1 MLHIECLQ
9 TEIEAWSAF
18 AQHKQEQFT
27 EKVEV
32 AHGYLQSPP
41 PPVEIR
47 ARLAPLLGRD
57 WTGALPATEAPL
69 DASFSAP
76 ARPPDD
82 VTLIA
87 VDGSQIFPDRHAAIL
102 YYLIQ
107 VGAIVFRYNG
117 QTPIPHS
124 RPALYYQDS
133 DLFDAQGY
141 VVSAEKVNLRRLT
154 QEMAYL
160 CELATDERRA
170 APTTPLFALTDGPLL
185 WAYPERGQ
193 DIERAFQAYLE
204 ALGAL
209 QQTGVIPVGYVD
221 RPGGRAFLEL
231 LWALH
236 LAPEELVER
245 IGENP
250 FQQLRDYRLMER
262 RLPPGARTAWFTRPT
277 TINRRHSEA
286 GQEIWFCYLNVGEA
300 GHPVIARVEAP
311 AWAIPN
317 ESAMLTLHTALLHQA
332 RVLNGY
338 PYVLA
343 RAHEE
348 ALVTTLDKKALE
360 DVLQR
365 QLMEKGLVPQMSEK
379 ARQKAYLGKR

>member
-1 MLHIECLQ
+1 MLHIEHLQ
-9 TEIEAWSAF
+9 AEIDALGAF
-18 AQHKQEQFT
+18 ALTKKTHFD
-27 EKVEV
+27 EKTEV
-32 AHGYLQSPP
+32 AQGWWQTL
-41 PPVEIR
+41 PPVPAIR
-47 ARLAPLLGRD
+47 ARLAPLLGGD
-57 WTGALPATEAPL
+57 WTGALPATDAPV
-69 DASFSAP
+69 AAP
-76 ARPPDD
+76 FYAPERPLQD

-107 VGAIVFRYNG
+107 VGAIVFRYDG
-117 QTPIPHS
+117 QTPTPHS
-124 RPALYYQDS
+124 RPALYYQDN

-141 VVSAEKVNLRRLT
+141 VISSEKVSLQRLS
-154 QEMAYL
+154 QEMTYL
-160 CELATDERRA
+160 CELAVAERRV
-170 APTTPLFALTDGPLL
+170 APAPPLFALLDGPLL

-193 DIERAFQAYLE
+193 DVERTFQAYLE

-209 QQTGVIPVGYVD
+209 QQAAVIPVGYVD
-221 RPGGRAFLEL
+221 RPGGRSVLEL

-236 LAPEELVER
+236 LAPEELSGR

-277 TINRRHSEA
+277 AINRRHSEA

-300 GHPVIARVEAP
+300 GRPTIARVEIP
-311 AWAIPN
+311 AWAVPDEAAIT
-317 ESAMLTLHTALLHQA
+317 TLHAALLHQA
-332 RVLNGY
+332 RALNGY

-348 ALVTTLDKKALE
+348 ALVTTHDKAALE

-365 QLMEKGLVPQMSEK
+365 QLMEKGLIPHMSEK
-379 ARQKAYLGKR
+379 ARQKSYLGKR